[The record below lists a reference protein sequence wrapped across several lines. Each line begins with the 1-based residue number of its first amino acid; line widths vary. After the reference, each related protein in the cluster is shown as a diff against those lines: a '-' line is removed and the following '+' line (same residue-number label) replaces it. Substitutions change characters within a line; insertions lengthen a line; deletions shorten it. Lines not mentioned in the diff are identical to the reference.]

1 MAIKLTEEQEL
12 IVNIARDFA
21 INEVRP
27 RIEELE
33 TSPTRPLDIL
43 ARVVELGFRSIMV
56 PEEYG
61 GLGLGI
67 VTQLLVIEQVA
78 REHPTVA
85 LMSGNSLVKPFMVAA
100 NDKLKEKYLP
110 RIASGELVYGLA
122 FTEASAGSDSSAIQT
137 TAVKDGDHWILN
149 GTKTFTTGCV
159 TYDGFIVTARTNE
172 TEPGGISCFV
182 VERGFEGFSNGKPYE
197 KLAWASTETG
207 EIYFKNMRVPAENMI
222 GEENRGLRV
231 ALTTLD
237 SARLVMAVH
246 ALAYAESAFD
256 KAVAYAK
263 QREQFGQKISEFQI
277 IQHYLADMKTDI
289 EVARA
294 MIYETA
300 EKAEAGER
308 ITTEAAMAKLFAT
321 GMAMRVCDK
330 AIQICGGYG
339 VTKDGGV
346 ERHFREARMLPIS
359 EGTNEILKMVVS
371 RAILK

>member
-1 MAIKLTEEQEL
+1 MPVKLTEEQQL

-33 TSPTRPLDIL
+33 TVETRPLDLL

-78 REHPTVA
+78 REHPTAA

-100 NDKLKEKYLP
+100 NDKLKAKYLH
-110 RIASGELVYGLA
+110 RIASGELVYGLG
-122 FTEASAGSDSSAIQT
+122 FTEACAGSDSNGIQT
-137 TAVKDGDHWILN
+137 TAVKKGDHWILN

-159 TYDGFIVTARTNE
+159 TYDGFIVTAKTNE
-172 TEPGGISCFV
+172 TAPGGISCFV
-182 VERGFEGFSNGKPYE
+182 IERGFEGFSSGAPYK
-197 KLAWASTETG
+197 KLAWTSTETG
-207 EIYFKNMRVPAENMI
+207 EIYMKNCKVPVENLI
-222 GEENRGLRV
+222 GTENKGLHV

-246 ALAYAESAFD
+246 GLAYAESAFD

-263 QREQFGQKISEFQI
+263 QREQFGQKIADFQI
-277 IQHYLADMKTDI
+277 IQHYLADMKTEI

-300 EKAEAGER
+300 QKAEAGER
-308 ITTEAAMAKLFAT
+308 ITTEAAMAKLYST
-321 GMAMRVCDK
+321 EMSLRVCDK

-359 EGTNEILKMVVS
+359 EGTNEILKLVIS
-371 RAILK
+371 RAVLK